1 MIRIIFTLATII
13 AFAFILVTLASDL
26 SSPSPTPDYIGVVD
40 YIIDGDTI
48 IVDSIHIRLLDID
61 TPELPTPEGVV
72 ARSFMIDLVYD
83 SEVSLYCDGYDKYD
97 RWLCII
103 ELDGVNVSDT
113 LLKADLARVWV
124 D

>member
-26 SSPSPTPDYIGVVD
+26 SSPSPTPDYVGVVD
-40 YIIDGDTI
+40 YVIDGDTI
-48 IVDSIHIRLLDID
+48 IVDSIHIRLLDIE
-61 TPELPTPEGVV
+61 TPELSEPGGSQ
-72 ARSFMIDLVYD
+72 ALYFMIDLVYD
-83 SEVSLYCDGYDKYD
+83 KTVSLFCDSYDKYD

-103 ELDGVNVSDT
+103 ELDGVNVGDT